1 MANRYYT
8 GNSQRKISAEKPPM
22 VSRSGTKSQPGAE
35 KTANWKMDIGPTR
48 PNPNKVGYPYVKC
61 AVAKKH

>member
-1 MANRYYT
+1 MANRFHT
-8 GNSQRKISAEKPPM
+8 DNSQRKISGSTPPKP
-22 VSRSGTKSQPGAE
+22 SRSGTKPMPSAE
-35 KTANWKMDIGPTR
+35 KTANWKMSIGPTR

>member
-1 MANRYYT
+1 MSNT
-8 GNSQRKISAEKPPM
+8 
-22 VSRSGTKSQPGAE
+22 E
-35 KTANWKMDIGPTR
+35 KTASWKMDIGPTR